1 MEFKEILLKPAEK
14 KQKKQKYSS
23 LMLVMKSRNLNI

>member
-1 MEFKEILLKPAEK
+1 MEFKEILLKPAE
-14 KQKKQKYSS
+14 KKQKYSS